1 MPRNKLSPKGITE
14 SVAVNPISI
23 GWALCVA
30 DHLSFR
36 GAARELGVRQGSVSR
51 RVQQL
56 ENALGVSLF
65 ERSPHG
71 LKITNAGAQF
81 IQEVREGFRHIEH
94 ATRMASEAG
103 RGSRGRLI
111 IGIQPSMGAGFLRDL
126 IQVYSR
132 RHPHVAVQLVE
143 GAPPA
148 EHISLVRR
156 RHLDVTFV
164 ADTIAAP
171 DCDVAPL
178 WNERLFVVLP
188 HGHALGGRTVIDWS
202 DLHSEHF
209 IFRQATCDPVLCE
222 RIIKRLAAPS
232 GGPVIQKLD
241 VGHETV
247 MHLVGIGQG
256 VSITSE
262 ATVASSFPN
271 VVFRP
276 ISGGDETVQF
286 SAVWLAEND
295 NPALRRLLSLARTHA
310 KQERRDGSSQ
320 SNRRRSVTGGI
331 TLSLAFLGALAR
343 KLGLS
348 T

>member
-1 MPRNKLSPKGITE
+1 MPRNKSSPKGITQ
-14 SVAVNPISI
+14 SAAVNPISI

-36 GAARELGVRQGSVSR
+36 GAARELRVRQGAVSR
-51 RVQQL
+51 RVRQL
-56 ENALGVSLF
+56 EDALGVSLF

-71 LKITNAGAQF
+71 LNITNAGAEF
-81 IQEVREGFRHIEH
+81 IREVREGFRSIEH

-111 IGIQPSMGAGFLRDL
+111 IGIQPSMGAGFLREL
-126 IQVYSR
+126 IQVYSQR
-132 RHPHVAVQLVE
+132 YPEVAVQLVE

-156 RHLDVTFV
+156 RELDVAFV
-164 ADTIAAP
+164 ADTAEAA

-188 HGHALGGRTVIDWS
+188 QSHALGERTAIDWN
-202 DLHSEHF
+202 DLQRERF
-209 IFRQATCDPVLCE
+209 IIRQAKCDPELCE
-222 RIIKRLAAPS
+222 RIIKRLAEQS
-232 GGPVIQKLD
+232 GSPIIQKLD
-241 VGHETV
+241 VGRETV

-262 ATVASSFPN
+262 ATVATSFPN

-295 NPALRRLLSLARTHA
+295 NPALRRLLSLAKVHA
-310 KQERRDGSSQ
+310 KQKRRDASSRTNLLQ
-320 SNRRRSVTGGI
+320 SDDGGI
-331 TLSLAFLGALAR
+331 TLSLAFVGALAR

>member
-1 MPRNKLSPKGITE
+1 MPRNKASPKGITE
-14 SVAVNPISI
+14 AAAVNPISI
-23 GWALCVA
+23 GWALSVA

-36 GAARELGVRQGSVSR
+36 GAARELGVRQAAVSR
-51 RVQQL
+51 RVKEL

-65 ERSPHG
+65 ERNPHG
-71 LKITNAGAQF
+71 LKITNAGTQF
-81 IQEVREGFRHIEH
+81 IEEAREGFRHIEH
-94 ATRMASEAG
+94 ATRKASEAG
-103 RGSRGRLI
+103 RGGRGRVI
-111 IGIQPSMGAGFLRDL
+111 IGIQPSMGAGFLREL
-126 IQVYSR
+126 IKVYSQ
-132 RHPHVAVQLVE
+132 RHPGVAVQLVE

-156 RHLDVTFV
+156 RQLDVAFV
-164 ADTIAAP
+164 ADTA

-202 DLHSEHF
+202 DLRSERF
-209 IFRQATCDPVLCE
+209 IVRQGTCDPVLCE
-222 RIIKRLAAPS
+222 RIVKRLAERS
-232 GGPVIQKLD
+232 GSPIIEKLD
-241 VGHETV
+241 VGRETV
-247 MHLVGIGQG
+247 MHLVGMGQG

-262 ATVASSFPN
+262 ATVATSFPN

-286 SAVWLAEND
+286 SAVWLAGND
-295 NPALRRLLSLARTHA
+295 NPAPTRLLSLARTQA
-310 KQERRDGSSQ
+310 KQERRDSSSQ
-320 SNRRRSVTGGI
+320 GNPPRAGTAGI
-331 TLSLAFLGALAR
+331 TLSLAFLGALAK